1 MSRRGG
7 SSGRWRRRQ
16 ESDTYVERAAAE
28 GWRSRAVFKL
38 EQIDAKARLL
48 RAGAACVDLGA
59 SPGAWSQFAARAVGP
74 GGAVFALDLL
84 AMDPIPGVTFVHGD
98 FTDDAV
104 RQRLKT
110 LLGGRPMD
118 LVMSDMAPNIS
129 GNRAI
134 DQPRSMALADE
145 ALGFAANVLSPGGV
159 FLTKLFQGSEVD
171 DYVREAGRRFSSAR
185 LIKPKASRPESREIY
200 LLARGYGMV

>member
-1 MSRRGG
+1 MSRRAG

-16 ESDTYVERAAAE
+16 DSDTYVERAAAA

-38 EQIDAKARLL
+38 EQIDAKARLFST
-48 RAGAACVDLGA
+48 GAACVDLGA

-74 GGAVFALDLL
+74 KGAVFAVDLL
-84 AMDPIPGVTFVHGD
+84 AMDPIPGVTFVLGD
-98 FTDDAV
+98 FTEDAV
-104 RQRLKT
+104 RDRLKA
-110 LLGGRPMD
+110 LLGGRSVD

-134 DQPRSMALADE
+134 DQPRSMALAEE
-145 ALGFAANVLSPGGV
+145 ALDFAADVLGPGGT
-159 FLTKLFQGSEVD
+159 FLTKLFQGSEVE
-171 DYVREAGRRFSSAR
+171 DYVREATRRFAKAR
-185 LIKPKASRPESREIY
+185 LIKPKASRPESRETY